1 MKDDIKHCLDTL
13 HQGGII
19 LYPTDTIWGLGCD
32 ATNPD
37 AVDKLYRIKQRDPEK
52 AMLILI
58 ENINQ
63 VTSYVEKAPDVALDM
78 MELAT
83 EPLTLIFEKAKNLPL
98 NLIGNDGSIAIRLT
112 NEKFTSELL
121 KRFKKPI
128 VSTSANFSGAETPL
142 RFSDIND
149 KLKSLTDYVVE
160 FRRKE
165 SRHKKSSSIIRI
177 GNNGEIDI
185 IRK

>member
-1 MKDDIKHCLDTL
+1 MKDDIKQCLDTL

-37 AVDKLYRIKQRDPEK
+37 AVDRLYKIKQRDPDK

-63 VTSYVEKAPDVALDM
+63 VTSYVEKPPEVALDM
-78 MELAT
+78 MELAA

-98 NLIGNDGSIAIRLT
+98 NLIGDDGSIAIRLT
-112 NEKFTSELL
+112 EETFTSELL
-121 KRFKKPI
+121 RRFRKPV
-128 VSTSANFSGAETPL
+128 VSTSANFSGGETPL
-142 RFSDIND
+142 RFADIDEN
-149 KLKSLTDYVVE
+149 LKSKADYVVH

-165 SRHKKSSSIIRI
+165 SRHKKSSSIVRI